1 MLSNAILLT
10 WDRPLPGREQ
20 LGTQLFQDTLQYMGA
35 LKSAGTIESFDP
47 LFLEPRGVGI
57 AGLIL
62 IRGEPHKLVELTQ
75 QDEWTKLMLRAQ
87 MTLKNPALL
96 RGFMGAVIGERMKIW
111 SELTPR

>member
-10 WDRPLPGREQ
+10 WDVRCRDASRWELSSFK
-20 LGTQLFQDTLQYMGA
+20 THLQYMGA

-62 IRGEPHKLVELTQ
+62 IRGEPQKLTELTQ
-75 QDEWTKLMLRAQ
+75 QDDWSKLMLRAQ
-87 MTLKNPALL
+87 MTLKNPALV
-96 RGFMGAVIGERMKIW
+96 RGYMGAVIGERMKIW